1 MQNLQ
6 CIHRWFFFLFFFL
19 SFISSLLGSL
29 YFPFRFSWA
38 KTFFFRKGHTTHRQG
53 DVTIP
58 RITRVYDLDSGFF
71 SRFQPRIG
79 CVIGFGLDRKDRF
92 MRKVRGAQ
100 WRGRLVSKVLLASLF
115 LSFSPSLPYLR
126 FSRAAQVSRART
138 QWSNYN
144 EQTNTG

>member
-6 CIHRWFFFLFFFL
+6 CIHRWFFFLFFFYL
-19 SFISSLLGSL
+19 SYHLFLDLYISLFDSLG
-29 YFPFRFSWA
+29 P
-38 KTFFFRKGHTTHRQG
+38 KHFFFEKDTAHRRRHSSYY
-53 DVTIP
+53 TI
-58 RITRVYDLDSGFF
+58 VYDLDSGFF
-71 SRFQPRIG
+71 SRLQPRIG